1 MLYWVEVNDI
11 PEVNNWGCMIKNF
24 LYRRTRQMFSTLL
37 VFKCQFIRLKI
48 RENRKTLS
56 EFKRLLILLFVA
68 LILNLSHPPLPQAA
82 PKVQFSIVYT
92 NDVMGEVE
100 PCG

>member
-1 MLYWVEVNDI
+1 
-11 PEVNNWGCMIKNF
+11 MIMKNR
-24 LYRRTRQMFSTLL
+24 LKYRR
-37 VFKCQFIRLKI
+37 I
-48 RENRKTLS
+48 LS
-56 EFKRLLILLFVA
+56 SVILGLIM
-68 LILNLSHPPLPQAA
+68 IIPIPLTQAA

>member
-1 MLYWVEVNDI
+1 MRVFVL
-11 PEVNNWGCMIKNF
+11 
-24 LYRRTRQMFSTLL
+24 LTMF
-37 VFKCQFIRLKI
+37 
-48 RENRKTLS
+48 
-56 EFKRLLILLFVA
+56 
-68 LILNLSHPPLPQAA
+68 LNLNLFHAPFTLAA

>member
-1 MLYWVEVNDI
+1 MLNI
-11 PEVNNWGCMIKNF
+11 SFTP
-24 LYRRTRQMFSTLL
+24 LL
-37 VFKCQFIRLKI
+37 QG
-48 RENRKTLS
+48 
-56 EFKRLLILLFVA
+56 
-68 LILNLSHPPLPQAA
+68 A

>member
-1 MLYWVEVNDI
+1 MKIN
-11 PEVNNWGCMIKNF
+11 GK
-24 LYRRTRQMFSTLL
+24 RRVLL
-37 VFKCQFIRLKI
+37 K
-48 RENRKTLS
+48 
-56 EFKRLLILLFVA
+56 FKRLFFLLFAA
-68 LILNLSHPPLPQAA
+68 LVLNLFLNPLNQAA

>member
-1 MLYWVEVNDI
+1 MQTI
-11 PEVNNWGCMIKNF
+11 
-24 LYRRTRQMFSTLL
+24 
-37 VFKCQFIRLKI
+37 
-48 RENRKTLS
+48 
-56 EFKRLLILLFVA
+56 LLIAVV
-68 LILNLSHPPLPQAA
+68 ILNLLTEPALQAA